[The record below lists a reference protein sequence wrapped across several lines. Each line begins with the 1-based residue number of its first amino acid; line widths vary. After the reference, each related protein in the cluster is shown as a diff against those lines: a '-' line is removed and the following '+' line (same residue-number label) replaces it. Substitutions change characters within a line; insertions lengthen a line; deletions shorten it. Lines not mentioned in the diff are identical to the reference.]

1 MDNESAYI
9 PPHNKDAE
17 CSVLG
22 SMLIDQDS
30 IPEIR
35 EILRSDSFYFER
47 HKWIYDAIIRLDDA
61 NQPIDLITVCDA
73 LTKQDQQLEEIGG
86 EAYII
91 GLLNIVPTSMHAKAY
106 AAIVE
111 ESGERRRMIRAAS
124 RVAELAHD
132 ETITAMEAVN
142 TAQAEVFELG
152 KRLYR
157 RTTTHIREPAREV
170 LDLVEARSAAGGI
183 IPGVPTGFTD
193 LDRLLGGF
201 HKGELIVVAGRPGMG
216 KSSFQGSVS
225 IIASTKHKR
234 NIGVF
239 SLEMTSVQ
247 WALRMVSG
255 IARIDGQR
263 LMRGDIEEAEWP
275 TFYDAVGQLS
285 EANMF
290 VDETTQLTPSELR
303 AKCRRLHNS
312 YGLDMVMVD
321 YLQLM
326 QTTKDY
332 RNRVHQVSY
341 ITKSL
346 KDLAKEINAPVVVSA
361 QLSRAVEQRQDK
373 RPQLADLRDSGT
385 IEEDADVVIFIYR
398 DDYYNPESSE
408 RPNIAEIN
416 VAKNRNGNTGIADL
430 YWNRIFTR
438 FYNLE
443 RQKITF

>member
-9 PPHNKDAE
+9 PPNNKDAE

-30 IPEIR
+30 IPVIR
-35 EILRSDSFYFER
+35 ETLQSESFYFER
-47 HKWIYDAIIRLDDA
+47 HKWIYDAIIQLDDA
-61 NQPIDLITVCDA
+61 NDPVDLITVSDVLEKHGQ
-73 LTKQDQQLEEIGG
+73 LTEIGG

-91 GLLNIVPTSMHAKAY
+91 GLLNTVPTSMHAKHY
-106 AAIVE
+106 AKMVE
-111 ESGERRRMIRAAS
+111 ETGERRRMIRAAS

-132 ETITAMEAVN
+132 ETISAVEAISI
-142 TAQAEVFELG
+142 AQAEVFGLG
-152 KRLYR
+152 QRLYR
-157 RTTTHIREPAREV
+157 KTTTHIREPAREV
-170 LDLVEARSAAGGI
+170 LNLVEARSAAGGQ
-183 IPGVPTGFTD
+183 IPGVPSGFQD

-225 IIASTKHKR
+225 IIASTKHNR

-255 IARIDGQR
+255 IARIDGQS
-263 LMRGDIEEAEWP
+263 LQRGDIAEAEWA

-303 AKCRRLHNS
+303 AKCRRLHNT

-326 QTTKDY
+326 TTTKDY
-332 RNRVHQVSY
+332 RNRVQEISY
-341 ITKSL
+341 ITKAL
-346 KDLAKEINAPVVVSA
+346 KDLAKEINVPVVVSA

-373 RPQLADLRDSGT
+373 RPQLSDLRDSGT

-398 DDYYNPESSE
+398 DDYYNPDDSE
-408 RPNIAEIN
+408 RPNIAEVN
-416 VAKNRNGNTGIADL
+416 VAKNRNGNTGIVDL